1 MDINNNNSTKK
12 RNKDNSYLENNEKNK
27 YNTIN
32 NGSRVQ
38 KNKPKKPILY
48 AKRSPFLANKF

>member
-1 MDINNNNSTKK
+1 MDVNNNSTKK
-12 RNKDNSYLENNEKNK
+12 RNNVNNYLESNEKNK

-32 NGSRVQ
+32 NGSRVP
-38 KNKPKKPILY
+38 KNKPKRPIIY